1 MTRSSQQLWH
11 FHGGLKLDSHKSM
24 STTSPIVKAK
34 LPAKLTIPVQ
44 QHIGE
49 AGQLLVNVGD
59 KVLKGQVIADC
70 PEYISAPVHA
80 PSSGCIIEISELPAP
95 HPSGLN
101 TLCVVIETDG
111 QDQWVTPNPT
121 KYPNTKSPAELRQLI
136 RKAGIVG
143 LGGAAFPT
151 AVKVNPVQAD
161 TGNKAH
167 IETLI
172 INGAECEP
180 YISCDDMLMRE
191 FAEELISG
199 CSIIQYMVAAAHCLI
214 AIEDNKPAAIAAIET
229 VIKAQALHTIE
240 VVSIPTLYPTGGEKQ
255 LIKVLTHKEV
265 PSDGFPSDIGLLVQN
280 VGTAV
285 AVHNAIVLGEPLISR
300 IVTITGEG
308 VNQPQNMN
316 VLIGTSMADL
326 IEQSGGYHKDASKLI
341 MGGPMMGF
349 TLQTDN
355 LPVVKGCNCLLV
367 ENTPV
372 DTPATMP
379 CIRCGACASVC
390 PAQLLPQ
397 QLFWMASSKNFDL
410 VQDYHLFDC
419 IECGCCSQ
427 VCPSQIPLVQ
437 YYRFAKTEIWNQE
450 RDKIKSDH
458 ARLRHDFRQARLDR
472 EKKERAEKLRK
483 KKELLEKKK
492 QAEAAAKTDS
502 KDAEVDPKKAAI
514 EAAMKRVQEKKAA
527 QQAESNNSTESS
539 AASSAANSATS
550 SATNSA
556 TSDEK

>member
-1 MTRSSQQLWH
+1 MTRPSQQLWH
-11 FHGGLKLDSHKSM
+11 FHGGLKLDSHKVM
-24 STTSPIVKAK
+24 STASPIVKAK
-34 LPAKLTIPVQ
+34 LPNRLTIPVQ

-49 AGQLLVNVGD
+49 TGQVLVSVGD
-59 KVLKGQVIADC
+59 KVLKGQVIAEC
-70 PEYISAPVHA
+70 PEYISAPIHA
-80 PSSGCIIEISELPAP
+80 PTSGSIVEIGELPTP
-95 HPSGLN
+95 HPSGLS
-101 TLCVVIETDG
+101 TLCIVIESDTEDT
-111 QDQWVTPNPT
+111 WTELHPT
-121 KYPNTKSPAELRQLI
+121 QYPNTKSPAELRQLV

-151 AVKVNPVQAD
+151 AVKVNPGPE
-161 TGNKAH
+161 TH

-191 FAEELISG
+191 YAQELVSG
-199 CSIIQYMVAAAHCLI
+199 CSIIQYLVSATHCLI
-214 AIEDNKPAAIAAIET
+214 AIEDNKPEAIAAIEA
-229 VIKAQALHTIE
+229 VIKEQALHTIE
-240 VVSIPTLYPTGGEKQ
+240 AVSIPTLYPTGGEKQ

-265 PSDGFPSDIGLLVQN
+265 PSDGLPSDIGLLVQN

-285 AVHNAIVLGEPLISR
+285 AVHNAIILGQPLISR
-300 IVTITGEG
+300 IVTVTGEG
-308 VNQPQNMN
+308 VKQPQNMD
-316 VLIGTSMADL
+316 VLIGTSMSEL
-326 IEQSGGYHKDASKLI
+326 IKQSGGYHEDASKLI

-349 TLQTDN
+349 ALQTDH
-355 LPVVKGCNCLLV
+355 LPVIKGCNCLLV
-367 ENTPV
+367 KNKPVETP
-372 DTPATMP
+372 DTMP
-379 CIRCGACASVC
+379 CIRCGACATVC

-450 RDKIKSDH
+450 RDRAKSDH
-458 ARLRHDFRQARLDR
+458 ARVRHDFRQARLDR

-492 QAEAAAKTDS
+492 LAEAEAKAS
-502 KDAEVDPKKAAI
+502 GNKIEVDPKKAAI

-527 QQAESNNSTESS
+527 QKINNESFEENSMR
-539 AASSAANSATS
+539 ADDNA
-550 SATNSA
+550 
-556 TSDEK
+556 K

>member
-1 MTRSSQQLWH
+1 MTRSPHQLWH
-11 FHGGLKLDSHKSM
+11 FHGGLKLDSHKAM
-24 STTSPIVKAK
+24 STAGPIVKAK
-34 LPAKLTIPVQ
+34 LPARLVIPVQ
-44 QHIGE
+44 QHIGH
-49 AGQLLVNVGD
+49 AGLVLVKVGD
-59 KVLKGQVIADC
+59 RVLKGQIIAEC
-70 PEYISAPVHA
+70 PEYISAPIHA
-80 PSSGCIIEISELPAP
+80 PSSGHVVEIAELPAP

-101 TLCVVIETDG
+101 TLCIVIKTDG
-111 QDQWVTPNPT
+111 EDKWVALQTTPQPSS
-121 KYPNTKSPAELRQLI
+121 KSPAELRQLI

-151 AVKVNPVQAD
+151 AVKVNPLKV
-161 TGNKAH
+161 TGHSGSH

-191 FAEELISG
+191 YARELISG
-199 CSIIQYMVAAAHCLI
+199 CNIIQYMVSAGHCLI
-214 AIEDNKPAAIAAIET
+214 AIEDNKPEAIAAIAA
-229 VIKAQALHTIE
+229 VIKEQALQSIE
-240 VVSIPTLYPTGGEKQ
+240 VVEIPTLYPTGGEKQ

-265 PSDGFPSDIGLLVQN
+265 PSDGLPSDIGLLVQN

-285 AVHNAIVLGEPLISR
+285 AVHNAIILGEPLISR
-300 IVTITGEG
+300 IVTLTGEG
-308 VNQPQNMN
+308 IQQPQNME
-316 VLIGTSMADL
+316 VLIGTLMADL
-326 IEQSGGYHKDASKLI
+326 IEQAGGYHDDASKLI

-349 TLQTDN
+349 SLSSDD
-355 LPVVKGCNCLLV
+355 LPVIKGCNCLLV
-367 ENTPV
+367 ENTQPN
-372 DTPATMP
+372 TPATMP
-379 CIRCGACASVC
+379 CIRCGACATVC

-427 VCPSQIPLVQ
+427 VCPSQIPLVH

-458 ARLRHDFRQARLDR
+458 ARVRHDFRQARIDR
-472 EKKERAEKLRK
+472 EQKERAEKLRK

-492 QAEAAAKTDS
+492 QAEAAEKSGGKEDI
-502 KDAEVDPKKAAI
+502 DPKKAAI

-527 QQAESNNSTESS
+527 QKAQNETSGATDSN
-539 AASSAANSATS
+539 
-550 SATNSA
+550 
-556 TSDEK
+556 EK

>member
-1 MTRSSQQLWH
+1 MTRSSHQLWH
-11 FHGGLKLDSHKSM
+11 FHGGLKLESNKAI
-24 STTSPIVKAK
+24 STQSPIVKAR
-34 LPAKLTIPVQ
+34 LPKRLILPVQ

-49 AGQLLVNVGD
+49 AGSLMVKKGD
-59 KVLKGQVIADC
+59 KVLKGQVIAQC
-70 PEYISAPVHA
+70 NEYVSAPVHA
-80 PSSGCIIEISELPAP
+80 SSSGTVIDIDEYPAP

-101 TLCVVIETDG
+101 TLCIVIETDG
-111 QDQWVTPNPT
+111 EDKWIELQPT
-121 KYPNTKSPAELRQLI
+121 HYVNTKSPAELRQLI

-151 AVKVNPVQAD
+151 AVKVNP
-161 TGNKAH
+161 GPEAH

-191 FAEELISG
+191 YATELISG
-199 CSIIQYMVAAAHCLI
+199 CSIIQYMVSATHCII
-214 AIEDNKPAAIAAIET
+214 AIEDNKPQAIEAIQA
-229 VIKAQALHTIE
+229 VIQEQSLHTIE
-240 VVSIPTLYPTGGEKQ
+240 VVSIPTIYPTGGEKQ

-285 AVHNAIVLGEPLISR
+285 AVHKAIVLGEPLISR
-300 IVTITGEG
+300 IVTVTGEG
-308 VNQPQNMN
+308 IKQPQNMD
-316 VLIGTSMADL
+316 VLFGTLMSEL
-326 IEQSGGYHKDASKLI
+326 VEQSGGYHEDACKLI

-349 TLQTDN
+349 TLQSDH
-355 LPVVKGCNCLLV
+355 LPVIKGCNCLLV
-367 ENTPV
+367 ENKLEE
-372 DTPATMP
+372 TPATMP
-379 CIRCGACASVC
+379 CIRCGVCASVC

-419 IECGCCSQ
+419 IECGCCAQ

-450 RDKIKSDH
+450 RDRIKSDH
-458 ARLRHDFRQARLDR
+458 ARIRHDFKQARLDR

-492 QAEAAAKTDS
+492 IAEAAAKNEGTDT
-502 KDAEVDPKKAAI
+502 EVDPKKAAI

-527 QQAESNNSTESS
+527 KQTNN
-539 AASSAANSATS
+539 AAP
-550 SATNSA
+550 
-556 TSDEK
+556 DE